1 MPQPVFHFEISA
13 KDRAKITD
21 FYSRLFG

>member
-21 FYSRLFG
+21 SYSRSFG